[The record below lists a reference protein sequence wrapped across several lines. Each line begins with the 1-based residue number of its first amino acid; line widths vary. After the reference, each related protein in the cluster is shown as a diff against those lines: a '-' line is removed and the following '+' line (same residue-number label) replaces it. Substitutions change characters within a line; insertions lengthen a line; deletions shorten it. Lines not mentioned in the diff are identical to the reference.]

1 MLGKDPGVLRVVAG
15 LLPANAVGKVK
26 DGADMLCALAAP
38 NRVGVELAAP
48 KILKENFWF
57 GNGSRSQS
65 K

>member
-1 MLGKDPGVLRVVAG
+1 M
-15 LLPANAVGKVK
+15 LPANAVGKVK

-57 GNGSRSQS
+57 GNASRSQS